1 MRKFF
6 SVSCAV
12 LLYLLIHTP
21 SLAAQAQTA
30 EITGIAHLS
39 VRSSDLDR
47 EVAFLGKLGFE
58 QAFANVT
65 DGKTT
70 EAFIKVNDRQFIE
83 VYPRTDSVQPLGL
96 MHVCY
101 EAAALNALNGLFLR
115 HGLKP
120 TALRK
125 AGAGN
130 LLFSLYDPEGR
141 ELEFTQY
148 MPGSRHI
155 LDRGKHLGAGRV
167 SDQILGLDAPVRD
180 IEGAKKFY
188 SELGFDEEKEGKS
201 VRLKI
206 PSDPD
211 LAILLHPA
219 LAKDG
224 PVFLLAVQDAGR
236 TEDLLKAAGLKPER
250 RDKVVYVRDPDGNLF
265 ELTESLKATLHR
277 GINVIPWRRKSGD

>member
-1 MRKFF
+1 
-6 SVSCAV
+6 
-12 LLYLLIHTP
+12 
-21 SLAAQAQTA
+21 
-30 EITGIAHLS
+30 
-39 VRSSDLDR
+39 
-47 EVAFLGKLGFE
+47 
-58 QAFANVT
+58 
-65 DGKTT
+65 
-70 EAFIKVNDRQFIE
+70 
-83 VYPRTDSVQPLGL
+83 

-101 EAAALNALNGLFLR
+101 EAAALSALNGLYVM

-130 LLFSLYDPEGR
+130 LLFSLYDPAGR

-167 SDQILGLDAPVRD
+167 ADQILGLDAPVKD
-180 IEGAKKFY
+180 LEVAKKFY
-188 SELGFDEEKEGKS
+188 SDLGFDEEKEGKN

-211 LAILLHPA
+211 LAIILHPA

-224 PVFLLAVQDAGR
+224 PVFLLAIQDAGR
-236 TEDLLKAAGLKPER
+236 TEDLLKAAGLRPER
-250 RDKVVYVRDPDGNLF
+250 RDRVVYVRDPDGNLF
-265 ELTESLKATLHR
+265 ELTESVKATMHR
-277 GINVIPWRRKSGD
+277 SISINPWHHKSDD